1 MLNQGT
7 KAIVHNAWVIIK
19 IHALFCYYAF
29 KRQISKVFANFLFKF
44 QYISSKNNVV
54 VLRVLGIVQKQ
65 YKDRIKS
72 LHLNS
77 TIDQK

>member
-19 IHALFCYYAF
+19 IHAL
-29 KRQISKVFANFLFKF
+29 L
-44 QYISSKNNVV
+44 SSKNNVV
-54 VLRVLGIVQKQ
+54 LLRVLGIVQKQ